1 MSVHSHSAAPY
12 AAAAPEFPR
21 HVVTAVVVSHD
32 GARWL
37 PEALAGLIGQE
48 RPVQNVIAADTGSA
62 DDSARLLTDALGAER
77 VLHLAR
83 RSGFGTAVDEAAR
96 TAGVLTPDDLPY
108 LKRPSGWDPV
118 SRSWRDDAY
127 DMPELPHGEPVQWL
141 WLLHDD
147 CAPEPDALAELLRVA
162 DGSPSTAIVGPKLR
176 GWYDRKQ
183 LLEAGVSI
191 ANSGRRWTGLD
202 RREQDQGQHDAVR
215 SVLSVSTAGM
225 LIRRDVWEQLGG
237 FDRRLPL
244 MRDDVD
250 LCWRAHAAGHLVK
263 IGPDAVMRHA
273 EAAARERR
281 PIDCAGRSSRPSP
294 DRHPS
299 TTRFARRGSSPHRVD
314 KAGAVYTMLVNSR
327 GAALP
332 YVLLRLVLGTLLR
345 TLAYLVGKAP
355 GQAVDEVTGL
365 IGTLLRPGKI
375 LAARRRRGR
384 GAVEASELRP
394 LFPPPGATIRATV
407 EQVAGNFGG
416 RAEPDAA
423 SAGRHGAVE
432 SGPGGDDADYLEI
445 EQFARLK
452 RIARKPA
459 PVLFAVLLLVSLVAC
474 RALLGG
480 GALAG
485 GALLPAPAEPFG
497 LWSRHLD
504 GWHPVGTGGT
514 QTAPPYLAVIAA
526 LSSVL
531 FGSTGIALTVL
542 LVCSVPLA
550 GLAAYFASRPLVES
564 RLLRAWGSVAY
575 AFLPAATG
583 ALAGGRLGTA
593 VLAVLLPLIARA
605 GIAAHGV
612 RAGGARASDGAARSA
627 SLRGGG
633 RATGGGA
640 VWTYTLLLT
649 LAMAFT
655 PIVWPIALVLGI
667 AGLALKRD
675 DITAYGLRFLATL
688 GAPLLVLA
696 PWSLSLLA
704 GPSAF
709 FREAGLAFGSGSA
722 SALDLLGTSPGGPGT
737 GGGLVLIGVVLA
749 ALAALLRGE
758 RQFAIRTAWAVALVA
773 LLFAAL
779 ANRSGWAGPAT
790 LVYGIALLGAA
801 VLGADGA
808 RERVAA
814 QSFGWR
820 QPVAALIA
828 LAAVVGPLVAVAGWM
843 ISGADGPLTRRDP
856 VQVPAF
862 VAEES
867 GTRDQARTLV
877 LGGASQAEV
886 SYTLVRGSGGRL
898 GDAELA
904 EAGGSNA
911 RLDKIVSNLVAG
923 SGADQTSQL
932 SGFAVRYVL
941 VRDGA
946 PRQMSRVLDATPG
959 LSRLSQLDGSALWRV
974 DRQVARAVIVSGRP
988 GDDPLPVASQPVEA
1002 HTEIPAG
1009 PDGRVLRIADE
1020 AAPGWQATL
1029 DGRVLDKKTVDG
1041 WAQGFELPAE
1051 GGRFDL
1057 TYENPVTHTAWI
1069 WAQGAL
1075 AVVLLVLALPGRRR
1089 EIDDDLPEE
1098 AVTVSAQPVEGE
1110 GRRARRLRAAAQAEA
1125 ADADLDGDA
1134 PEPRPAVPA
1143 QAPGYEDPYAAVP
1156 QQQTYGSDGYGQ
1168 YGSEQ
1173 YGNGPSGSDQHAG
1186 EPSGSD
1192 QYGEGRYSAGQYPN
1206 SQHAGD
1212 QHAGGQS
1219 GSDQYGEAQSSAGQ
1233 YPNSQHAGGQSG
1245 SGQYAGGQSGEG
1257 QYPGG
1262 QYAGGESG
1270 EGQYP
1275 GGQYA
1280 GGQSGGGRYAGDRY
1294 PGGESG
1300 SGQHAGEQYAR
1311 GQSGSDRYGSGR
1323 SGGGQ
1328 AGADP
1333 YGAEQYPGESYPAD
1347 SYDPYGYGQRPRPD
1361 GHETERPD
1369 GSNNQ

>member
-37 PEALAGLIGQE
+37 PEALAGLLGQE

-62 DDSARLLTDALGAER
+62 DDSARLLTEALGAER

-83 RSGFGTAVDEAAR
+83 RSGFGTAVDEAVR

-162 DGSPSTAIVGPKLR
+162 DGSPSTAVVGPKLR

-183 LLEAGVSI
+183 LLEVGVSI

-202 RREQDQGQHDAVR
+202 RREQDQGQHDSVR
-215 SVLSVSTAGM
+215 PVLSVSTAGM

-250 LCWRAHAAGHLVK
+250 LCWRAHAAGHQVK
-263 IGPDAVMRHA
+263 VAPDAVLRHA

-281 PIDCAGRSSRPSP
+281 PIDCAGRSV
-294 DRHPS
+294 
-299 TTRFARRGSSPHRVD
+299 ANPHRVD
-314 KAGAVYTMLVNSR
+314 KAGAVYTMLVNAR

-345 TLAYLVGKAP
+345 TLAYLVGKVP

-394 LFPPPGATIRATV
+394 LFPPPGATVRATV

-416 RAEPDAA
+416 RADPDSA

-497 LWSRHLD
+497 LWSRYLD
-504 GWHPVGTGGT
+504 SWHPVGIGGT
-514 QTAPPYLAVIAA
+514 QAAPPYLAVIAA
-526 LSSVL
+526 LSSLL
-531 FGSTGIALTVL
+531 FGSTGLALTVL

-550 GLAAYFASRPLVES
+550 GLTAYFASRPLVES

-612 RAGGARASDGAARSA
+612 RDGSARGAEGGAEAGA
-627 SLRGGG
+627 RGSW
-633 RATGGGA
+633 RA

-649 LAMAFT
+649 LAIAFT
-655 PIVWPIALVLGI
+655 PVVWLIALVLGI

-688 GAPLLVLA
+688 ATPVLVLA
-696 PWSLSLLA
+696 PWSLSLLT

-709 FREAGLAFGSGSA
+709 FREAGLAFGTGSA
-722 SALDLLGTSPGGPGT
+722 SALDLLGTSPGGPGAA
-737 GGGLVLIGVVLA
+737 GGLVLIGVVLA

-779 ANRSGWAGPAT
+779 ANRTGWAGPAT
-790 LVYGIALLGAA
+790 LVYGIALLSAA
-801 VLGADGA
+801 VLGAEGA
-808 RERVAA
+808 RERVTAL
-814 QSFGWR
+814 SFGWR

-828 LAAVVGPLVAVAGWM
+828 LAAAAGPLLAAAGWM
-843 ISGADGPLTRRDP
+843 LGGADGPLTRRDP

-877 LGGASQAEV
+877 LGGTSPAEV

-974 DRQVARAVIVSGRP
+974 DRQVARAVIVSGKP

-1029 DGRVLDKKTVDG
+1029 DGRVLEKKTVDG
-1041 WAQGFELPAE
+1041 WAQGFELPAQ
-1051 GGRFDL
+1051 GGRLDL
-1057 TYENPVTHTAWI
+1057 TYEDSVAHSAWI

-1089 EIDDDLPEE
+1089 QIDDDLPEE
-1098 AVTVSAQPVEGE
+1098 LVAVPAQAVEGE
-1110 GRRARRLRAAAQAEA
+1110 GRRARRLRAAAEAEA
-1125 ADADLDGDA
+1125 APPAGGDGRE
-1134 PEPRPAVPA
+1134 EPPAIPA

-1156 QQQTYGSDGYGQ
+1156 QQQQGEWATQSYEPDDGY
-1168 YGSEQ
+1168 
-1173 YGNGPSGSDQHAG
+1173 
-1186 EPSGSD
+1186 
-1192 QYGEGRYSAGQYPN
+1192 
-1206 SQHAGD
+1206 
-1212 QHAGGQS
+1212 
-1219 GSDQYGEAQSSAGQ
+1219 
-1233 YPNSQHAGGQSG
+1233 
-1245 SGQYAGGQSGEG
+1245 GQYAGGQYGNEQYGNEQYGEG
-1257 QYPGG
+1257 QY
-1262 QYAGGESG
+1262 G
-1270 EGQYP
+1270 EGQYGESQYP
-1275 GGQYA
+1275 QPEYDGDGGQYPA
-1280 GGQSGGGRYAGDRY
+1280 QPY
-1294 PGGESG
+1294 P
-1300 SGQHAGEQYAR
+1300 
-1311 GQSGSDRYGSGR
+1311 
-1323 SGGGQ
+1323 
-1328 AGADP
+1328 
-1333 YGAEQYPGESYPAD
+1333 PG
-1347 SYDPYGYGQRPRPD
+1347 SYDPYGYGQQPRPD
-1361 GHETERPD
+1361 G
-1369 GSNNQ
+1369 SKNQ